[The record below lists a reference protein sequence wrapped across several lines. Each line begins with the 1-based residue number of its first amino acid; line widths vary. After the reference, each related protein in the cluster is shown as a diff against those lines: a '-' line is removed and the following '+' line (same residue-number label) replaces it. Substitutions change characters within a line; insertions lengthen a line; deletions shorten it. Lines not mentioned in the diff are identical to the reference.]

1 MMLQCVFRSSCICLL
16 LFSFGACAPARKGQI
31 PSQSGSGAGSGSSGG
46 DSFARGTGSGFA
58 VGGAFS
64 GVGAGS
70 YVGSKAG
77 QDAGISQMIADL
89 LRLSPYDSRP
99 LLQFQWSSP
108 RVPKRMAA
116 TRPVFPSSLIVHS
129 DSGYQRARDFRT
141 DSKYTQDIFHHI
153 PKPGTPQ
160 SPESGSKEKLS
171 APAWNVSSS
180 GSCCIQKLEMR

>member
-16 LFSFGACAPARKGQI
+16 LFSFGACAPARK
-31 PSQSGSGAGSGSSGG
+31 
-46 DSFARGTGSGFA
+46 GSGFA

-89 LRLSPYDSRP
+89 LRLSPYGSRP
-99 LLQFQWSSP
+99 LLQFHWSSP
-108 RVPKRMAA
+108 QVPQRMAA
-116 TRPVFPSSLIVHS
+116 TRPVFPSSLVVHS
-129 DSGYQRARDFRT
+129 DSGYQQARDFRT
-141 DSKYTQDIFHHI
+141 DSKYTEDIFHHI

-160 SPESGSKEKLS
+160 TPESGSKEKLS